1 MKKEDRRFQK
11 VTVEP
16 PTMEQTVEI
25 LSNIRHKYEEHHSV
39 SYDDNIIDL
48 IVNWGLACPPNI

>member
-1 MKKEDRRFQK
+1 MSLEKNIEGDGALDRRFQK

-25 LSNIRHKYEEHHSV
+25 LF
-39 SYDDNIIDL
+39 
-48 IVNWGLACPPNI
+48 